1 MRKGVVIV
9 AIVAAAVSLA
19 SCGREDDGN
28 GAMTEKAGGD
38 SVAREA
44 VAVETGSTRSAVAL
58 CDATR
63 FRVAFAQRDRVSV
76 TSDGRELAT
85 ASYTDRGID
94 GSCDR
99 IRAPRSW
106 NDRALNE
113 GVYRDIELECGLD
126 TALALE
132 VHPIEDG
139 DTGGIAGS
147 TLVAFTRSAG
157 KAEVV
162 VAAVLKNREH
172 AEVASRIYYAPQHC
186 RPV

>member
-1 MRKGVVIV
+1 MVIV
-9 AIVAAAVSLA
+9 ATLAAASSLA
-19 SCGREDDGN
+19 SCGRDDGEDR
-28 GAMTEKAGGD
+28 ALAEKAGAD

-44 VAVETGSTRSAVAL
+44 VAVETGSTGSAVAL

-76 TSDGRELAT
+76 TSDGRELAA

-94 GSCDR
+94 GSCGR
-99 IRAPRSW
+99 IRAPRSRS
-106 NDRALNE
+106 DRALNE

-126 TALALE
+126 TPLAVE

-172 AEVASRIYYAPQHC
+172 AEVASRIYYAPQRC